1 MKHEIIPAQSTVL
14 ATTTNADASFIEAFL
29 SEKSAGTRATYE
41 HSIRL
46 FFEFIGKPLQS
57 AVRKDATAYR
67 DWLKTKY
74 ASAHSVKLHVNVVKS
89 LFSFGVATNYLATNV
104 FAAIKTASTS
114 ELVER
119 ILDEE
124 DVLKLISAPAKKR
137 DQLILRLL
145 YAAGLRVSELCAL
158 KWADLKDDK
167 GQGVLHVTHGKGDKE
182 RFVTLSDATYKRL
195 KEYAGAFGQPADD
208 YIFRSQVTTRA
219 GVAHDGQLTRNTV
232 HTIVKAAALRAGV
245 DASVSAHWLRH
256 SHASHAIDRGA
267 KMVTVRDTL
276 GHASIATTNKYL
288 HGKRGESSALSLAV

>member
-1 MKHEIIPAQSTVL
+1 MQTEITTAESHTL
-14 ATTTNADASFIEAFL
+14 ATTNADASFVEAFL

-41 HSIRL
+41 HSIKR
-46 FFEFIGKPLQS
+46 FFEFMGKPLQIV
-57 AVRKDATAYR
+57 VRTDATAYR
-67 DWLKTKY
+67 DWLKSQY
-74 ASAHSVKLHVNVVKS
+74 ASAHSVKLHMNVVKS
-89 LFSFGVATNYLATNV
+89 LCSFGVATNYLSTNV

-124 DVLKLISAPAKKR
+124 SVLKLISAPTKRR

-145 YAAGLRVSELCAL
+145 YAAGLRVSELCNL
-158 KWADLKDDK
+158 TWGDLKDDN
-167 GQGVLHVTHGKGDKE
+167 GVGVLHVTHGKGDKE
-182 RFVTLSDATYKRL
+182 RFITLSEATTKRL
-195 KEYAGAFGQPADD
+195 AEHAGAFGQPAAD
-208 YIFRSQVTTRA
+208 YIFRSQVTERA
-219 GVAHDGQLTRNTV
+219 GVVTGGQLTRNTI
-232 HTIVKAAALRAGV
+232 HKIVKSAAKSAGV

-288 HGKRGESSALSLAV
+288 HGKKGESSALSLAV